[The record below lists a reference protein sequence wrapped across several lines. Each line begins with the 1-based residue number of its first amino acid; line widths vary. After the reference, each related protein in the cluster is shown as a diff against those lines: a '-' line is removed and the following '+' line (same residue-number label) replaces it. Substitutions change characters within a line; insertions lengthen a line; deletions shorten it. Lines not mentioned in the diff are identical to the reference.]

1 VSPLV
6 LPFYEVIS
14 WLDKAIEVLQEKA
27 AEEVGQ
33 ETARILKGSC

>member
-1 VSPLV
+1 V
-6 LPFYEVIS
+6 LPFEEFIS
-14 WLDKAIEVLQEKA
+14 WLEKAFEVLQEKA